1 MKRARP
7 PPHTHTSPSSSP
19 EFDVASWWA
28 HLVLTCLATKSKSKK
43 RVTHFRLVR
52 PNYTHTH
59 TYGIYLTHTH
69 THCQADILVQTYT
82 QHSQAADRIFIINK
96 CWWLEKC
103 DYSKANIFVH
113 LITVCVLCVC
123 VYVCLM
129 CVSVSQDCSAKTQNT
144 NVSTSWVH
152 TPKDSVAQ
160 PDVVA
165 FHICLYC
172 LTVVAFWYPAHT
184 EEMCEKGMLNLC
196 KHKDYIKIFLS

>member
-1 MKRARP
+1 MLNEGRQSALSRKINKNRCFSLPFITWIRWSRPYP
-7 PPHTHTSPSSSP
+7 PPPTHTSPSSSP
-19 EFDVASWWA
+19 EFNVASWWS

-96 CWWLEKC
+96 CWWLEKW

-113 LITVCVLCVC
+113 LITAYMCIVCLSVVCVPV
-123 VYVCLM
+123 VRER
-129 CVSVSQDCSAKTQNT
+129 VSR
-144 NVSTSWVH
+144 
-152 TPKDSVAQ
+152 
-160 PDVVA
+160 
-165 FHICLYC
+165 L
-172 LTVVAFWYPAHT
+172 
-184 EEMCEKGMLNLC
+184 
-196 KHKDYIKIFLS
+196 LS